1 MQSDVQHDAR
11 KGLGPFRKAGP
22 DGKLRAVL
30 SLYPEPL
37 TLVARQGIEAQ
48 GIKDF
53 RKHPFSIGN
62 PGSGTRSAM
71 DTLMAAYRL
80 KSSHFSNVFELK
92 ADEHGAALCDGRI
105 DGFVFVAG
113 HPSAN
118 LQDVTATC
126 AARLV
131 PLQGPVID
139 RLVEEKPY
147 YAKVEIPANT
157 YPGNP
162 DPTPT
167 FGALA
172 TLVSSSDVPDD
183 TVYAVVKSIFEHF
196 DEFRKLHPAL
206 AHLEPEQMVR
216 QGLTMPLH
224 AGALRYYRERGWVQ

>member
-1 MQSDVQHDAR
+1 
-11 KGLGPFRKAGP
+11 
-22 DGKLRAVL
+22 
-30 SLYPEPL
+30 
-37 TLVARQGIEAQ
+37 
-48 GIKDF
+48 
-53 RKHPFSIGN
+53 
-62 PGSGTRSAM
+62 
-71 DTLMAAYRL
+71 MAAYRL

-92 ADEHGAALCDGRI
+92 ADEHGAALCEGRI

-118 LQDVTATC
+118 LQDVTTTC

-206 AHLEPEQMVR
+206 AHLEPEQMVH

-224 AGALRYYRERGWVQ
+224 AGACATTGNAAGCSKRPACPMRRLVRLDPRAVHDALVGLDNHRIALGQPFQHLHVGG